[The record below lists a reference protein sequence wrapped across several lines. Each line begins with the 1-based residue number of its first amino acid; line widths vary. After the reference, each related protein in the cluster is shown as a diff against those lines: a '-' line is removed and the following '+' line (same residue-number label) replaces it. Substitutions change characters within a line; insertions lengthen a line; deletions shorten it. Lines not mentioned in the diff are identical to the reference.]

1 MSICFFELHATGA
14 MTMFYKNLFR
24 VVATDNGTLHH
35 YEDSSRTFSMSEI
48 ITADGYPKLVYVFND
63 SLPGPVLHVYQNQ
76 IVRIRIYNDFPTE
89 SLSVHFHGI
98 RQVNTPES
106 DGVGRVTQLSIL
118 PGSSFQHEFVALDT
132 GTFWYHSHSQ
142 SQIAMG
148 LLGGFVVHP
157 QEVTNREEHGEFVM
171 VLTDWQHFYTSE
183 QHHLLI
189 ESGQFYPN
197 SLESLKTSG
206 TIDFYE
212 AVDGSRA
219 AEAIVTSILINGRGQ
234 YFDPRAENDRSSTTP
249 LEYLRVV
256 SAPNNAV
263 YRIRLINGGSVFPL
277 KFSIDD
283 HPLKVIAS
291 DGIPLAEPMI
301 VDQVTVGLGERYDV
315 LVTATKKRA
324 INYWIRVDTMDK
336 NNNPRWHAR
345 AILQYTTDTIM
356 PTSKPRKCTSSKP
369 CVILNCPFTQYGPN
383 TENSAMPMICLT
395 PLNLTTRADHI
406 DHDLLDE
413 TIIPEVRKTLQLTIV
428 KGTNKRAGFESFNY
442 IGMKY
447 PSIDKPILYN
457 ARRIR
462 KNFQCSNRLLD
473 DDTGEKCYHTIMA
486 QYNDIV
492 ELLLV
497 NHDDDQHPLHLHG
510 SYFHIVELGLAQLNL
525 TTGRIK
531 ANNPNVYCNQ
541 HAQCSCTKANGA
553 CKKNNIRLVKDT
565 LQLPKGGYV
574 NTVYLSFTHGI
585 PSEAEHLFDLPDQWP
600 SYCGNANTGKVQ
612 FSAIYQHLHVM
623 LFLGFNIEPMHGFVV
638 TPDGQDHFKLQL
650 QTPPVHALGDQVRVE
665 FKVKPNWYYNGTRC
679 AEFNTIV
686 FDRKNWQKP
695 QQVDMSFVDY
705 GCCTYAITANGGG
718 YDWQYAVSTFV
729 VYACDGQAGYGCKG
743 KEPCGA

>member
-1 MSICFFELHATGA
+1 MSICFFELHATGT

-35 YEDSSRTFSMSEI
+35 YEDSSQTFPMSEI

-157 QEVTNREEHGEFVM
+157 QEVINREEHGEFVM
-171 VLTDWQHFYTSE
+171 VLTDWQHFYTNE

-219 AEAIVTSILINGRGQ
+219 AEALVTSILINGRGQ

-263 YRIRLINGGSVFPL
+263 YRLRLINGGSVFPL

-301 VDQVTVGLGERYDV
+301 VDQVIIGLGERYDV
-315 LVTATKKRA
+315 LITAAKTRA

-336 NNNPRWHAR
+336 NNNSRWHAR

-383 TENSAMPMICLT
+383 TENSAMSMICLT
-395 PLNLTTRADHI
+395 PLNLTTRADHV

-447 PSIDKPILYN
+447 PSIDKPILYDP
-457 ARRIR
+457 RRIR
-462 KNFQCSNRLLD
+462 KNFECSNRLLE
-473 DDTGEKCYHTIMA
+473 DDTGEKCYHTIVA

-510 SYFHIVELGLAQLNL
+510 SYFHIVELGLAQLNS
-525 TTGRIK
+525 TTGQIK
-531 ANNPNVYCNQ
+531 ANNLNVYCNE
-541 HAQCSCTKANGA
+541 HAQCSYTKANSA
-553 CKKNNIRLVKDT
+553 CKKNNMRLVKDT
-565 LQLPKGGYV
+565 LQLPKGGYMRIRFRATNPGV
-574 NTVYLSFTHGI
+574 WLFHCHTE
-585 PSEAEHLFDLPDQWP
+585 PHLDRGM
-600 SYCGNANTGKVQ
+600 S
-612 FSAIYQHLHVM
+612 I
-623 LFLGFNIEPMHGFVV
+623 NIH
-638 TPDGQDHFKLQL
+638 
-650 QTPPVHALGDQVRVE
+650 
-665 FKVKPNWYYNGTRC
+665 
-679 AEFNTIV
+679 
-686 FDRKNWQKP
+686 
-695 QQVDMSFVDY
+695 
-705 GCCTYAITANGGG
+705 
-718 YDWQYAVSTFV
+718 VSTLI
-729 VYACDGQAGYGCKG
+729 DIIEQ
-743 KEPCGA
+743 